1 MLVLA
6 CVASL
11 ACQAAPTNPHQ
22 GIAQRARPTVPAPA
36 ILRDDRFGDVLRPRL
51 FLREGLTQF
60 NHGSFGTVPRDV
72 MEELHRL
79 QEQCEDDPDTWIQ
92 QPQGY
97 RGFLETARAAIAE
110 YVGAGSEDVVFVENA
125 SAGCNA
131 FLRSLSFQPG
141 DKILYLNTAYGM
153 VKNILYMLED
163 MFSVELVEVD
173 VTDVV
178 AQPDLLI
185 AEVALAVEAAGGP
198 EAIALGVICHIASIP
213 GIILPVEGFVDLLP
227 GVPVMVDGAHAPG
240 AVPLEL
246 SAMLRRR
253 HRAATAA
260 AVAAG
265 RPTGACA
272 GCAGYIGNI
281 HKWLYGPKGTAMLYV
296 TPEWQEV
303 IFPPTLSGCRGDF
316 VCTFEYTG
324 TRDYAAFGAV
334 PAALSWRTSIASE
347 AEVMDY
353 GHQLALWSG
362 QYLAALWQTEVLEP
376 PELTGWMTNIRWPTD
391 DGALAGAVSAQLLS
405 EYDTRFNVYSWAGG
419 VCEWLTPLPAPPS
432 VRRVRRPARV
442 SHAAPRWL
450 QIRGCPRRCTCR

>member
-213 GIILPVEGFVDLLP
+213 GIILPVEGFVDL
-227 GVPVMVDGAHAPG
+227 
-240 AVPLEL
+240 PL
-246 SAMLRRR
+246 
-253 HRAATAA
+253 
-260 AVAAG
+260 G
-265 RPTGACA
+265 
-272 GCAGYIGNI
+272 
-281 HKWLYGPKGTAMLYV
+281 
-296 TPEWQEV
+296 
-303 IFPPTLSGCRGDF
+303 
-316 VCTFEYTG
+316 
-324 TRDYAAFGAV
+324 
-334 PAALSWRTSIASE
+334 
-347 AEVMDY
+347 
-353 GHQLALWSG
+353 
-362 QYLAALWQTEVLEP
+362 
-376 PELTGWMTNIRWPTD
+376 
-391 DGALAGAVSAQLLS
+391 
-405 EYDTRFNVYSWAGG
+405 
-419 VCEWLTPLPAPPS
+419 
-432 VRRVRRPARV
+432 
-442 SHAAPRWL
+442 
-450 QIRGCPRRCTCR
+450 